1 MTGGPWLGYE
11 VTRRRMSLW
20 RASGG
25 ALAARLGG
33 RRMPASVAAATRLAP
48 RRVAA
53 RAPDGR
59 RSAPLQV
66 PGMNDAAARWLF
78 LGELPEG
85 MQPFLGGQP
94 TGRPLAPF
102 GLVSARSARC
112 PGSAACDA
120 AGWRKGRRWP
130 ARRPSTTCHLHPVA
144 GASRTRRS

>member
-1 MTGGPWLGYE
+1 MTGGPWLGYK

-48 RRVAA
+48 QRVAA
-53 RAPDGR
+53 RATTEDD
-59 RSAPLQV
+59 SAPLQV

-85 MQPFLGGQP
+85 MQPLLGGQP
-94 TGRPLAPF
+94 MEAPPRARRPRLGAQRALP
-102 GLVSARSARC
+102 RQ
-112 PGSAACDA
+112 AACDA
-120 AGWRKGRRWP
+120 AGWRKGRSWP
-130 ARRPSTTCHLHPVA
+130 ARRPSTTCLQMC
-144 GASRTRRS
+144 RSLAHAT

>member
-11 VTRRRMSLW
+11 VTRRRLSLW

-33 RRMPASVAAATRLAP
+33 RRGRPAW
-48 RRVAA
+48 RR
-53 RAPDGR
+53 RRGSRRGGLLRGR
-59 RSAPLQV
+59 RRKTMSAPLQV

-94 TGRPLAPF
+94 TGAPS
-102 GLVSARSARC
+102 LPSASARRAARAAQAGGVRRGRVEEG
-112 PGSAACDA
+112 PALGSHA
-120 AGWRKGRRWP
+120 GRR
-130 ARRPSTTCHLHPVA
+130 RRISGGA
-144 GASRTRRS
+144 GASRAPT